1 MTVKFRREARIVNI
15 FEPRA
20 EYCARCSRITR
31 CPGALIII
39 EYRGI
44 RSEVCASH
52 IPRGEL
58 EKAWRL
64 GEPVFFDSTGR
75 IALKNFEDN

>member
-1 MTVKFRREARIVNI
+1 MVIKFMHEARIVNV

-20 EYCARCSRITR
+20 EYCARCSRKTG
-31 CPGALIII
+31 CPGALVIV

-52 IPRGEL
+52 IPREEL
-58 EKAWRL
+58 EKAQQL
-64 GEPVFFDSTGR
+64 GEPIFFDNTGR
-75 IALKNFEDN
+75 IALKFLGS

>member
-1 MTVKFRREARIVNI
+1 MHKASIVDI

-20 EYCARCSRITR
+20 EYCARCSRKTE
-31 CPGALIII
+31 CPGALIVV

-52 IPRGEL
+52 ILREDL
-58 EKAWRL
+58 EKAQRL
-64 GEPVFFDSTGR
+64 GEPVFFNNAGR
-75 IALKNFEDN
+75 IALKNFEG